1 MPKTKKTW
9 EEFRRTY
16 HDSFYGC
23 VNSEGE
29 WFDSSELF
37 NTAIHWCVMS
47 ATQGDSRGIA
57 DEVRWMDDVGS
68 KLGYSIVHSTM
79 LKKMYE
85 AGLIK

>member
-1 MPKTKKTW
+1 MKKTW
-9 EEFRRTY
+9 EEFSRMKM
-16 HDSFYGC
+16 HDNFYGC
-23 VNSEGE
+23 INNEGE

-37 NTAIHWCVMS
+37 GTAVHWCVMS
-47 ATQGDSRGIA
+47 AGAGAWREVT

>member
-1 MPKTKKTW
+1 MKKTW
-9 EEFRRTY
+9 KEFSRFHSHY
-16 HDSFYGC
+16 IFYGS
-23 VNSEGE
+23 VNSEGV

-37 NTAIHWCVMS
+37 NTAIHWCVMT
-47 ATQGDSRGIA
+47 ATHGDDRGIG

-79 LKKMYE
+79 LEKMYE